1 MSLNSHE
8 YNSEQSLFVE
18 KIVDAPFQIKK
29 NPEGI
34 PLINGDNIFSL
45 SNWEQVELTKN
56 DKICQHWK
64 KILIITEN
72 GVYFKDE
79 TKTAFEKIKFDAK
92 NIRVNHKSFEKYG
105 QLFVSSY
112 NDGIDQNKP
121 SFYTFL
127 IDGKIY
133 TTPTAWSM
141 NFWDDTCDVRIKW
154 DKLYAHWWI
163 SSDFYIYTIN
173 RDTNKLILDYKHS
186 VSEERA
192 WHRWFMLDD
201 WSFGEKYVKGEKTS
215 VKINNVFW
223 KNTMSEYWSSL
234 ENDWKNIWLWN
245 REELFINDK
254 KYPLWDR
261 KGEIRTTQLSSDAQW
276 VILSYS
282 YDQYNSE
289 KKGDCILIGNQQWIV
304 KEIPNTFGWVLKTLV
319 KDDNTFAY
327 IAKDSQK
334 GVSLIINW
342 YDYPIH
348 LQDDYDAVKEFSFI
362 DDSTVNIKYID
373 VQNNLVHKHISLD
386 THAEEIQ
393 KKQEQVEQEKKSK
406 FEMMNWLKEHN
417 ISSKE
422 QLQKLFENA
431 DKAYRYSQNLQEEQK
446 SSYEKT
452 LEIEQ
457 LKSEKTKLSNENSS
471 LTFKLQE
478 LELNMKTLKDWIS
491 SGTLWYKLSSDAKRI
506 LGK

>member
-1 MSLNSHE
+1 MSLNSLE
-8 YNSEQSLFVE
+8 YQSNQNLFVE
-18 KIVDAPFQIKK
+18 KTVDAPFQIKK

-34 PLINGDNIFSL
+34 PLINGNNVFSL
-45 SNWEQVELTKN
+45 SNWEQVELTGN

-79 TKTAFEKIKFDAK
+79 TKTVFEKIKFDAK
-92 NIRVNHKSFEKYG
+92 NIRVNYVSFEKYG
-105 QLFVSSY
+105 QIFISSY
-112 NDGIDQNKP
+112 NDWGNQK
-121 SFYTFL
+121 SSYTFW
-127 IDGKIY
+127 IDWEIFLMPIEKL
-133 TTPTAWSM
+133 SM
-141 NFWDDTCDVRIKW
+141 NFGDNTCDVQIRENKI
-154 DKLYAHWWI
+154 YAHWGI
-163 SSDFYIYTIN
+163 SSDFYVYTIN
-173 RDTNKLILDYKHS
+173 KQPNKLILDSKYS
-186 VSEERA
+186 ALTNNSSLFLLDNNSFFERY
-192 WHRWFMLDD
+192 
-201 WSFGEKYVKGEKTS
+201 EKDNKMWI
-215 VKINNVFW
+215 KINNNYW
-223 KNTMSEYWSSL
+223 NNKISEYWSWMG
-234 ENDWKNIWLWN
+234 NNWKDVWLWDN
-245 REELFINDK
+245 EEIVINDK
-254 KYPLWDR
+254 KYPLWNRKWEIKSVQFSKDGQQVMISYDYDRVNSDR
-261 KGEIRTTQLSSDAQW
+261 KWYHILLGNAQW
-276 VILSYS
+276 I
-282 YDQYNSE
+282 Q
-289 KKGDCILIGNQQWIV
+289 
-304 KEIPNTFGWVLKTLV
+304 KEIPNTFGWVLTMV
-319 KDDNTFAY
+319 VQNENSFAY
-327 IAKDSQK
+327 ITKDNQNNFH
-334 GVSLIINW
+334 LIVNW
-342 YDYPIH
+342 YDRLLD
-348 LQDDYDAVKEFSFI
+348 LQDQMGSIKEFSFV

-393 KKQEQVEQEKKSK
+393 KKQEQVEQEKKSE

-431 DKAYRYSQNLQEEQK
+431 DKADRYSQNLQEEQK

-471 LTFKLQE
+471 LTFKVQE